1 MSLYDRN
8 YEDSNVS
15 YGTRDDSAIVSYVK
29 QTYQLFAAS
38 MLAAAVGSYVGMPFA
53 AAIAA
58 NYWFIVIPWI
68 LFAWFGFPIV
78 KHKAGINMVALFAWT
93 FASGVIITPL
103 LTHVLSMS
111 GGASIVANAF
121 LMTAVTFGGLSLF
134 AMKSAKD
141 YTPFGKPL
149 IIAVIV
155 VIVFSLVNMFIFQSP
170 IFHVLLSGGV
180 FLIFS
185 FLTVV
190 DTQNI
195 IQGNFETPMDGAI
208 QLYLD
213 FLNMFTALLQ
223 IFGFMNS
230 DD

>member
-1 MSLYDRN
+1 
-8 YEDSNVS
+8 
-15 YGTRDDSAIVSYVK
+15 
-29 QTYQLFAAS
+29 
-38 MLAAAVGSYVGMPFA
+38 
-53 AAIAA
+53 
-58 NYWFIVIPWI
+58 
-68 LFAWFGFPIV
+68 
-78 KHKAGINMVALFAWT
+78 
-93 FASGVIITPL
+93 
-103 LTHVLSMS
+103 
-111 GGASIVANAF
+111 
-121 LMTAVTFGGLSLF
+121 
-134 AMKSAKD
+134 
-141 YTPFGKPL
+141 
-149 IIAVIV
+149 
-155 VIVFSLVNMFIFQSP
+155 MFIFQSP